1 MSKEY
6 FTQFIKKGRECDEC
20 VKSDSQYAVGYG
32 EKVCGIPTAPGCTPC
47 AEGPH
52 CRNKMPGCKLELNA
66 CGVNAAYNAY
76 FSQGGTLGYTE
87 GIDLGLLL
95 DQPETARV
103 NNAKRST
110 GVNDP
115 NWISPNQ
122 KLVGPANPKF
132 EVAPVIVPPSHDLDY
147 WKNNSLSVRRQINEM
162 STFDA
167 AASGYL
173 VQNPSCIGCLD
184 AMAESESYVLPTT
197 KPCAEQPPTIA
208 PPTPYEFVDTT
219 ENAKDI
225 NSAPTQS
232 DAAQVIEPFEEV
244 DATPNTQPFN
254 RLGKG
259 LKSEED
265 ANGTGAETIAAIDDT
280 SVLVANGYNQTQVE
294 TGLPSNFPTSECGKK
309 DVFSE
314 FNTDI
319 FTQTVIPGVY
329 TNQQV
334 IEPIN
339 SLMGISFTPSILP
352 TTVSGENG
360 DLLFEEHDPNLY
372 QAPVADPEKET
383 VRTDNVYDPRLHGYG
398 TSYSSYNEPM
408 TGQTR
413 FYYKHVDQVRQPGLI
428 VRSNIDANTWADQAA
443 PIRPG
448 FEKGNPFTNNIH
460 SLADNAFTDATIQ
473 QRTMMAQSL
482 LRRRNA
488 EMWQQKLMPIS
499 TQGQSSGMGATIR

>member
-6 FTQFIKKGRECDEC
+6 FTQFKKKGRDCNEC
-20 VKSDSQYAVGYG
+20 VKNDSQYAVGYG
-32 EKVCGIPTAPGCTPC
+32 EKVIGIPTAPGCTPC
-47 AEGPH
+47 SDGPR
-52 CRNKMPGCKLELNA
+52 CRNEMPGCKIELNA

-76 FSQGGTLGYTE
+76 FSEGGTLGYTE

-173 VQNPSCIGCLD
+173 VQSPSCIGCLD
-184 AMAESESYVLPTT
+184 SMAESDSYALPTT
-197 KPCAEQPPTIA
+197 KPCANQPSTVPL
-208 PPTPYEFVDTT
+208 PSPYEFVDSS
-219 ENAKDI
+219 ENAKDL
-225 NSAPTQS
+225 NSAPSQS
-232 DAAQVIEPFEEV
+232 DNAQVIEPFVETEKE
-244 DATPNTQPFN
+244 T
-254 RLGKG
+254 G
-259 LKSEED
+259 ED
-265 ANGTGAETIAAIDDT
+265 SAQDSKVETIAAIDDT

-314 FNTDI
+314 FNTDV

-329 TNQQV
+329 TNQQI

-339 SLMGISFTPSILP
+339 SLIGVSFTPSVPP
-352 TTVSGENG
+352 TTLSGENG

-372 QAPVADPEKET
+372 VAPSQEPEKET
-383 VRTDNVYDPRLHGYG
+383 VRTDNVYDPRYTGYG
-398 TSYSSYNEPM
+398 TSYRSYKEPM

-413 FYYKHVDQVRQPGLI
+413 FYYKDVEQVRQPGYI
-428 VRSNIDANTWADQAA
+428 VRSNIDVNKWADQAA

-482 LRRRNA
+482 MRKRNA
-488 EMWQQKLMPIS
+488 EMWQQKMMPIS
-499 TQGQSSGMGATIR
+499 TQGQVSGMGASTY